1 MKGIKE
7 RRDSVVSENGALKE
21 KVWELEAQ
29 VQQRKANEMCDS
41 VT

>member
-1 MKGIKE
+1 MKESHDERFRERSIK
-7 RRDSVVSENGALKE
+7 KE
-21 KVWELEAQ
+21 SMGTEAQ